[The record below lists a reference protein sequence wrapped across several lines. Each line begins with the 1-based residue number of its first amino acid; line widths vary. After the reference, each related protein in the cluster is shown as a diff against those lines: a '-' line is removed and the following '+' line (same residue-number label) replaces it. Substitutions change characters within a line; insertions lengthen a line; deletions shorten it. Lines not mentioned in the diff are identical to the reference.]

1 MIAFDQML
9 SCIIIQKG
17 KREDAYMAKE
27 KSNTYNLSTKKKTEH
42 LQSTYNLSTKK
53 KKTETLAV
61 LHYLVAYAASNSEL
75 TRSAA
80 SAEAHSMVDR

>member
-1 MIAFDQML
+1 
-9 SCIIIQKG
+9 
-17 KREDAYMAKE
+17 MAKE
-27 KSNTYNLSTKKKTEH
+27 KSNTYNLSTKKNRTLTVH
-42 LQSTYNLSTKK
+42 LQFKHQK

>member
-1 MIAFDQML
+1 
-9 SCIIIQKG
+9 
-17 KREDAYMAKE
+17 MAKE
-27 KSNTYNLSTKKKTEH
+27 KSNTYNLSTKKTEH